1 MSLQGGLGIERMCFL
16 GGVGRAGFYR
26 SLRAQDGWPEEMA
39 VRSEV
44 QRIVLEHRGRYG
56 YRRITAE
63 LRSQGMLV
71 SHKRVARLM
80 REDNL
85 VGIEARQYRSDL
97 IKQRDCGEISVNLA
111 NRLKLTGPNQVW
123 VADITFVRLKREF
136 VYLAVV
142 LDKFSRR
149 VVGWNLDRTLTARLP
164 LAALEMALESRT
176 PGPGLVHHSDRGAQY
191 AHAEYLRILRK
202 HELIPSISRPGSP
215 CDNGNCE
222 RFFRM
227 LKQEEIN
234 TKEYRDLEDLR
245 LHIANF
251 IEGYYNRTRLHSALG
266 YLSPEEFERLTVSS
280 DTAGIP
286 NGAQIKKLRDKGQGV

>member
-1 MSLQGGLGIERMCFL
+1 MSLQGGLAIERMCFL
-16 GGVGRAGFYR
+16 AGVGRAGFYR
-26 SLRAQDGWPEEMA
+26 HLRGQDPWQEEMA

-44 QRIVLEHRGRYG
+44 QRIGLEHHGCYG

-63 LRSQGMLV
+63 LRRQGMPV
-71 SHKRVARLM
+71 NHKRVARLM

-85 VGIEARQYRSDL
+85 VSIELQHYFDDL
-97 IKQRDCGEISVNLA
+97 TEPRDHGEIYVNLA
-111 NRLKLTGPNQVW
+111 NRVKLTGPNQVW

-164 LAALEMALESRT
+164 LAALHMALESRT
-176 PGPGLVHHSDRGAQY
+176 PASGLVHHSDRGVQY
-191 AHAEYLRILRK
+191 AHAEYLRTLRN
-202 HELIPSISRPGSP
+202 HGVIPSVSRLGRP

-222 RFFRM
+222 RFFPT

-245 LHIANF
+245 LHIAEF
-251 IEGYYNRTRLHSALG
+251 IDRYYNQNRLHSALG
-266 YLSPEEFERLTVSS
+266 YLPPAEFERTTSSS
-280 DTAGIP
+280 DAASIADIARTKI
-286 NGAQIKKLRDKGQGV
+286 

>member
-16 GGVGRAGFYR
+16 AGVSRAGFYR
-26 SLRAQDGWPEEMA
+26 HLRAQDPGQEEMA

-44 QRIVLEHRGRYG
+44 QRIALEHQGRYG

-63 LRSQGMLV
+63 LRRQGMAV
-71 SHKRVARLM
+71 NHKRVARLM

-85 VGIEARQYRSDL
+85 VGIELRRYFDDL
-97 IKQRDCGEISVNLA
+97 TEPRDHGEIYVNLA
-111 NRLKLTGPNQVW
+111 NRVKLTGRNQVW
-123 VADITFVRLKREF
+123 VADITFVRLKHEF

-164 LAALEMALESRT
+164 LAALYMALESRT
-176 PGPGLVHHSDRGAQY
+176 PASSLVHHSDRGVQY
-191 AHAEYLRILRK
+191 AHAEYVRTLRN
-202 HELIPSISRPGSP
+202 HGVIPSVSRLGRP

-222 RFFRM
+222 RFFRT

-234 TKEYRDLEDLR
+234 TKEYKDLEDLR
-245 LHIANF
+245 LHIAEF
-251 IEGYYNRTRLHSALG
+251 IERYYNQKRLHSALG
-266 YLSPEEFERLTVSS
+266 YLPPAEFEQTTFASYCLYS
-280 DTAGIP
+280 DPAAIAVPKTKP
-286 NGAQIKKLRDKGQGV
+286 

>member
-16 GGVGRAGFYR
+16 AGVSRAGFYR
-26 SLRAQDGWPEEMA
+26 HLRAQDPWQEEMA

-44 QRIVLEHRGRYG
+44 QRIALEHQGRYG

-63 LRSQGMLV
+63 LRRQGMAV
-71 SHKRVARLM
+71 NHKRVARLM

-85 VGIEARQYRSDL
+85 VGIELQRYFDDL
-97 IKQRDCGEISVNLA
+97 TEPQDHGEIYVNLA
-111 NRLKLTGPNQVW
+111 NRVKLTGRNQVW

-142 LDKFSRR
+142 LDKFSRK

-164 LAALEMALESRT
+164 LAALHMALESRT
-176 PGPGLVHHSDRGAQY
+176 PASGLVHHSDRGVQY
-191 AHAEYLRILRK
+191 AHAEYVRTLRN
-202 HELIPSISRPGSP
+202 HGVIPSVSRLGRS

-222 RFFRM
+222 RFFRT

-234 TKEYRDLEDLR
+234 TKEYKDLEDLR
-245 LHIANF
+245 LHIAEF
-251 IEGYYNRTRLHSALG
+251 IERYYNQKQLHSALG
-266 YLSPEEFERLTVSS
+266 YLPPAEFERTTFASYCLYS
-280 DTAGIP
+280 DAAAIAVPKTKP
-286 NGAQIKKLRDKGQGV
+286 